1 MSRFDNQIN
10 RMRELCTYG
19 RIDEDEKIVNR
30 SIEHKETAADGVT
43 YGIIRECSKFY
54 IESCPKGKENLVEAY
69 DYLGGFNNKKDY
81 EYTSYPMALKQ
92 FRIKMDSINESVH
105 AETDTDVI
113 EAQNQQLMTEGGTKM
128 QNEIARMKQIMRN
141 AAIVMNESSEMMTGA
156 ASVGKSSDKN
166 TPFTETVKACEN
178 GGECGGDTATDP
190 EKQGEPFV
198 EKPKEKKNEQMNEGK
213 ACCDESEEDF
223 DVDADDEELDTMED
237 ENPEI
242 TDDEP
247 VDDGDELADE
257 DEEDEEPALEI
268 GDEESDDEADFSDS
282 EVEDEEP
289 VDDVQAKIAELQ
301 AQIDA
306 LKAQAGDEM
315 GGDENIEVEPI
326 EDEPMGDESD
336 EFDFDE
342 VEDFSD
348 EDSES
353 FEDDDYLS
361 ESRKRRLNKIV
372 ESIIGNYKRGGRL
385 NEDELHDFGRHPG
398 YRKKPFSLPPT
409 GEDSNA
415 HGKDINHDSVHN
427 EKPFG
432 QSKGDSTPFSIL
444 VDRVYKDVVGSVMER
459 KNLQEAVMDDVVSK
473 LRNIKKKVK

>member
-1 MSRFDNQIN
+1 M
-10 RMRELCTYG
+10 
-19 RIDEDEKIVNR
+19 
-30 SIEHKETAADGVT
+30 
-43 YGIIRECSKFY
+43 
-54 IESCPKGKENLVEAY
+54 
-69 DYLGGFNNKKDY
+69 
-81 EYTSYPMALKQ
+81 
-92 FRIKMDSINESVH
+92 
-105 AETDTDVI
+105 
-113 EAQNQQLMTEGGTKM
+113 
-128 QNEIARMKQIMRN
+128 
-141 AAIVMNESSEMMTGA
+141 
-156 ASVGKSSDKN
+156 
-166 TPFTETVKACEN
+166 
-178 GGECGGDTATDP
+178 
-190 EKQGEPFV
+190 
-198 EKPKEKKNEQMNEGK
+198 
-213 ACCDESEEDF
+213 
-223 DVDADDEELDTMED
+223 DADDEELDPMED

-242 TDDEP
+242 TDEEP
-247 VDDGDELADE
+247 VDDEDELADE
-257 DEEDEEPALEI
+257 DEEDDEPALEL
-268 GDEESDDEADFSDS
+268 GDEESDDEADFADS
-282 EVEDEEP
+282 EVEDETPIEDEEP

-306 LKAQAGDEM
+306 LKAQAGDE
-315 GGDENIEVEPI
+315 DVEVEPI

-361 ESRKRRLNKIV
+361 ESRKRRLNRIV

-473 LRNIKKKVK
+473 LKDIKKKVK

>member
-1 MSRFDNQIN
+1 MSRFDDQIN

-30 SIEHKETAADGVT
+30 SIEHKETAANGVT

-113 EAQNQQLMTEGGTKM
+113 EAQNQQLMTEGGSKM

-156 ASVGKSSDKN
+156 AAVGKSSDKN
-166 TPFTETVKACEN
+166 TPFTDTVKACEN

-213 ACCDESEEDF
+213 AYCDESEEDF
-223 DVDADDEELDTMED
+223 DVDADDEELDPMED

-247 VDDGDELADE
+247 VDDEDELADE
-257 DEEDEEPALEI
+257 DEE
-268 GDEESDDEADFSDS
+268 GDE
-282 EVEDEEP
+282 
-289 VDDVQAKIAELQ
+289 DV
-301 AQIDA
+301 
-306 LKAQAGDEM
+306 
-315 GGDENIEVEPI
+315 EVEPI

-348 EDSES
+348 EDSEP

-372 ESIIGNYKRGGRL
+372 ESIISNYKRGGRL

-473 LRNIKKKVK
+473 LRDIKKKVK

>member
-1 MSRFDNQIN
+1 MSRFDDQIN

-30 SIEHKETAADGVT
+30 SIEHKETAANGVT

-113 EAQNQQLMTEGGTKM
+113 EAQNQQLMTEGGSKM

-156 ASVGKSSDKN
+156 AAVGKSSDKN
-166 TPFTETVKACEN
+166 TPFTDTVKACEN
-178 GGECGGDTATDP
+178 GGECAGGTATDP
-190 EKQGEPFV
+190 EKQGEPFE
-198 EKPKEKKNEQMNEGK
+198 EKPKKDVAVNEEK

-223 DVDADDEELDTMED
+223 DADADDEELDPMED

-247 VDDGDELADE
+247 VDDEDELADE
-257 DEEDEEPALEI
+257 DEEDDEPALEL
-268 GDEESDDEADFSDS
+268 GDEESDDEADFADS
-282 EVEDEEP
+282 EVEDETPIEDEEP

-306 LKAQAGDEM
+306 LKAQAGNEDVTDM
-315 GGDENIEVEPI
+315 GGDEDVEVEPI

-348 EDSES
+348 EDSEP

-361 ESRKRRLNKIV
+361 ESRKRRLNRIV

-385 NEDELHDFGRHPG
+385 NEDELHDFGGHPG

-444 VDRVYKDVVGSVMER
+444 VDRVYKDIAEKLMEANR
-459 KNLQEAVMDDVVSK
+459 SK
-473 LRNIKKKVK
+473 MANSKKKVK